1 MDLEEAKLKLKIT
14 EDERFAVGNYTSA
27 FHSTMNGLIGFN
39 MRNYIESNN
48 RGWHLIGVDSQEKKT
63 DAEIGEEVLSY
74 FEKSA
79 LIYSAMLK
87 NSHKQKAPYSLV
99 RGTSVKEAEAL
110 REGIAVDRI
119 LSTTTDEDVA
129 KGRFTDPKGP
139 AVLRI
144 SVAEDVPFIDIN
156 EFMKDEDR
164 NGFEREKEYILAPF
178 AKVTGARLLSN
189 WDGYKFY
196 SVGLAKPEMRPF
208 ADGEKGTLGS
218 DIKSNFAEMIRKGKQ
233 FIYVSDKWEILN
245 ERMKRTTNQE
255 ERSDIREEQAKLMN
269 EYSALSKEIR
279 AFEEKMHNYAQGLF
293 AEREKEITEAIEL
306 VEQDEARIRAEK
318 LEETK
323 KQIREQRTT
332 AIKEGI
338 PRLSEI
344 DKVPSSYV
352 STYESLKAEE
362 KTYADMARTLG
373 IQFDLQLPTQDI
385 DSLLRY
391 IAKNIQDIKTR
402 VEDIKGKNFE
412 DDDELGEAASKI
424 SSYNIKAECVRRHG
438 SKAYEIT
445 QEYRDEALF
454 DTKKGI
460 DGRVQEIIKST
471 KLQLIAMKRSEIEGR
486 RISFW
491 GRLRGLDKLQE
502 AELRNL
508 NLEEEIV
515 KKTVTV
521 EKPDYSVHDSLAELR
536 AFSRREL
543 DGLATE
549 EMIQFNNV
557 VRRYFGVDDSEIERR
572 ADTKL
577 RTSMPTVIEPK
588 KRRMSTAKK
597 IERANARTQSLQVEL
612 LDTKNAP
619 RPQNNNSFVSRKSNA
634 INRFVKVLNQV
645 EATLLP
651 ESSIRG
657 MELRIVYESRKR

>member
-1 MDLEEAKLKLKIT
+1 MDLEEAKLKLEIT
-14 EDERFAVGNYTSA
+14 EQERFAVGNYTSA
-27 FHSTMNGLIGFN
+27 FHSTMNSLIGFN
-39 MRNYIESNN
+39 MRNYIESNK
-48 RGWHLIGVDSQEKKT
+48 RGWHLVGVDSQEKKT
-63 DAEIGEEVLSY
+63 DAEIGEEVLS
-74 FEKSA
+74 FLEEAS
-79 LIYSAMLK
+79 LIYSAMVK
-87 NSHKQKAPYSLV
+87 NSYAQKVPYSLI

-110 REGIAVDRI
+110 HKGTAVDRI

-144 SVAEDVPFIDIN
+144 SVAEDVPFLNIN
-156 EFMKDEDR
+156 DFLKEEDR

-178 AKVTGARLLSN
+178 AKVTESHLLSN

-196 SVGLAKPEMRPF
+196 SVGFSKPEMRPF
-208 ADGEKGTLGS
+208 SDGEKDTLGS
-218 DIKSNFAEMIRKGKQ
+218 DIKNNFSEMIRKGKQ
-233 FIYVSDKWEILN
+233 FIYVGDRWEILQ
-245 ERMKRTTNQE
+245 ERIRKTESIEDKKYM
-255 ERSDIREEQAKLMN
+255 REEQDKLMQ
-269 EYSALSKEIR
+269 EYSALSAEIS
-279 AFEEKMHNYAQGLF
+279 AFEGKMHNYVQGLF
-293 AEREKEITEAIEL
+293 AEREKEITEAREL
-306 VEQDEARIRAEK
+306 VEQEKARIRAER

-332 AIKEGI
+332 AIKDGI
-338 PRLSEI
+338 LSLSEI

-352 STYESLKAEE
+352 STYDSLKAEE
-362 KTYADMARTLG
+362 QTYADMAKALG
-373 IQFDLQLPTQDI
+373 IPFNLQLPVQNF
-385 DSLLRY
+385 DSLLKAIY
-391 IAKNIQDIKTR
+391 GNIQDIKAR
-402 VEDIKGKNFE
+402 VEDIKGRTFE
-412 DDDELGEAASKI
+412 DDEELGEAASKI
-424 SSYNIKAECVRRHG
+424 SSYNIKADCVRKNG

-454 DTKKGI
+454 DTKRGI
-460 DGRVQEIIKST
+460 DERVQDIIKNT
-471 KLQLIAMKRSEIEGR
+471 KLQVIAMRRSEIESR

-515 KKTVTV
+515 KKTAVV

-549 EMIQFNNV
+549 DMIQFNNV

-597 IERANARTQSLQVEL
+597 IERANARTQSLQAEL
-612 LDTKNAP
+612 LDTQNAL
-619 RPQNNNSFVSRKSNA
+619 RPQSNNAFASRKPNA
-634 INRFVKVLNQV
+634 INRFMKVLNQV

-651 ESSIRG
+651 ELSIRG
-657 MELRIVYESRKR
+657 IDLRIDYESRKR